1 MNQTANK
8 YILQSLIKINIDKLC
23 HILDIKLN
31 HYNNNQVK
39 IVKLGQNLVCQW
51 GQKDYQL
58 NWEANKKWG
67 LKLNDHNRGF
77 NREIDWY
84 AKTNVT
90 FLKRRPESSLTWA
103 KRGMM
108 LLR

>member
-39 IVKLGQNLVCQW
+39 IVKLGQNLVCQ
-51 GQKDYQL
+51 
-58 NWEANKKWG
+58 
-67 LKLNDHNRGF
+67 
-77 NREIDWY
+77 
-84 AKTNVT
+84 
-90 FLKRRPESSLTWA
+90 
-103 KRGMM
+103 
-108 LLR
+108 